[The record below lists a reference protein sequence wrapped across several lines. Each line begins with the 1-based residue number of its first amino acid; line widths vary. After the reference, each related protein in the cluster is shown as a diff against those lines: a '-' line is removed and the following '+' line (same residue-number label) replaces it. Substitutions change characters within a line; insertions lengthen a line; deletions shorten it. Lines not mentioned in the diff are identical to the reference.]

1 MGSKRKTPGIN
12 GSSSADIAFM
22 LLIFFLITTSMD
34 TDKGLARRLPPPVPK
49 DQKKNDVDVNKR
61 NLVVVLINS
70 SNQILFNGEPTDIKQ
85 LKDKVK
91 EFIDN
96 PYNDANKPEK
106 VEEDVPFFGK
116 VMTAKKHVISL
127 QNDRGTEYQ
136 AYISVQNELAKA
148 YNELRDDISRKKFG
162 KLFADLDEDQQKAVQ
177 QIYPQKISEAEPKN
191 YGLPDLVFAFLFFIM
206 MVTSMRE
213 VTLMVQFRA
222 PQATELQKLEKKSL
236 VTFIYVGKPTQEYQ
250 AKMGSE
256 ARLQLNDKFAEVSEI
271 QDYIAQEKSSM
282 KEEDQPFMTVSIK
295 ADKETKMGLI
305 TDVKQALREA
315 YALKISYSA
324 RQAAD

>member
-1 MGSKRKTPGIN
+1 MGKKRKTPGIN

-49 DQKKNDVDVNKR
+49 DQKKQDVDINKR
-61 NLVVVLINS
+61 NLLVVLINS
-70 SNQILFNGEPTDIKQ
+70 NNEILCGDQFVDIKQ

-116 VMTAKKHVISL
+116 IMTAKKHVISL

-148 YNELRDDISRKKFG
+148 YNELRDDLSKKKFG
-162 KLFADLDEDQQKAVQ
+162 MAFAELDEEQQKAVQ
-177 QIYPQKISEAEPKN
+177 QVYPQKISEAEPKN
-191 YGLPDLVFAFLFFIM
+191 YG
-206 MVTSMRE
+206 
-213 VTLMVQFRA
+213 
-222 PQATELQKLEKKSL
+222 
-236 VTFIYVGKPTQEYQ
+236 GK
-250 AKMGSE
+250 
-256 ARLQLNDKFAEVSEI
+256 
-271 QDYIAQEKSSM
+271 
-282 KEEDQPFMTVSIK
+282 
-295 ADKETKMGLI
+295 
-305 TDVKQALREA
+305 
-315 YALKISYSA
+315 
-324 RQAAD
+324 

>member
-1 MGSKRKTPGIN
+1 MDRLQPILLSCCL
-12 GSSSADIAFM
+12 SSS
-22 LLIFFLITTSMD
+22 LLLHPWIQIKVWQDVCRLLFLKT
-34 TDKGLARRLPPPVPK
+34 
-49 DQKKNDVDVNKR
+49 KR

-191 YGLPDLVFAFLFFIM
+191 YGD
-206 MVTSMRE
+206 
-213 VTLMVQFRA
+213 
-222 PQATELQKLEKKSL
+222 KK
-236 VTFIYVGKPTQEYQ
+236 
-250 AKMGSE
+250 
-256 ARLQLNDKFAEVSEI
+256 
-271 QDYIAQEKSSM
+271 
-282 KEEDQPFMTVSIK
+282 
-295 ADKETKMGLI
+295 
-305 TDVKQALREA
+305 
-315 YALKISYSA
+315 
-324 RQAAD
+324 